1 MHYNEF
7 YAMKLAKEL
16 MEQEDDDD
24 EEGDSKTDASAK
36 KK

>member
-24 EEGDSKTDASAK
+24 EGDSKTDASAK